1 MFILIFE
8 NWYVDLKIILKEFS
22 DFLIWCDFWN
32 IFDFLCLDRV
42 VLRYLL
48 IVVAFDLGFGD
59 LEVEGDVVF
68 INIILYVGCLF
79 SICIIVKKN
88 LNFVYFNIKKVKK
101 FFVFFRIIKCIC
113 FLFTR
118 KGVFK

>member
-48 IVVAFDLGFGD
+48 IVVVFDLGFGD